1 MTQPRDWSGMV
12 AWSADLLQRSTGAG
26 LAEWNQRVRETGI
39 DTEPAL
45 RAWLGE
51 QGITGYAQMLL
62 VMERFG
68 YPEFLL
74 ASADELIDGQYA
86 DRPHLRPIL
95 DRIVAV
101 AAMAGDV
108 QVQARKTYVSLVGP
122 RRKFAL
128 VKPTTRSRVDL
139 GLRLADQ
146 PAGARL
152 QVAKSLGDDTMPV
165 RIALSSVAEVD
176 DEVVEWIRRAY
187 AANA

>member
-1 MTQPRDWSGMV
+1 MV

-122 RRKFAL
+122 RPCASPCR
-128 VKPTTRSRVDL
+128 PWRRSTTRSSSGSGGRTPPTPDYAETQVH
-139 GLRLADQ
+139 GWQ
-146 PAGARL
+146 PVL
-152 QVAKSLGDDTMPV
+152 WK
-165 RIALSSVAEVD
+165 
-176 DEVVEWIRRAY
+176 
-187 AANA
+187 